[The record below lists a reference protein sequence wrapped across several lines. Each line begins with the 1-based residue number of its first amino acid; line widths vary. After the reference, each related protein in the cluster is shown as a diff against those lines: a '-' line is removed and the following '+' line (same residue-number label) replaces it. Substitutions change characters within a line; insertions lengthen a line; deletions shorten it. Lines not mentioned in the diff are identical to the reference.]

1 MDNFQAVEIL
11 MIEDNTHDAEL
22 ALRALAKHN
31 LANKVFVVKDGAEAL
46 EYIFA
51 AGAYA
56 ERDFAKKPKVIL
68 LDLKLPK
75 VNGIE
80 VLRKIKA
87 DEEMKLIPVV
97 ILTSSNEERD
107 LRACYKLGANS
118 YITKPMNFEKFSETV
133 ATLGLY
139 WLLVNQP
146 PG

>member
-1 MDNFQAVEIL
+1 MDNYQEVEIL
-11 MIEDNTHDAEL
+11 MIEDNKNDIEL
-22 ALRALAKHN
+22 ALRALAKRN

-46 EYIFA
+46 EFIFA
-51 AGAYA
+51 TGKYTG
-56 ERDFAKKPKVIL
+56 RDIKKKPKVIL

-75 VNGIE
+75 VNGLE

-107 LRACYKLGANS
+107 MIESYKLGANS
-118 YITKPMNFEKFSETV
+118 YITKPMNFDKFAEIV
-133 ATLGLY
+133 ATLGFY

-146 PG
+146 PV